1 MRQKETIPIPMKT
14 KFALSVLTATLLAAG
29 SLYAAKPDPTAESRI
44 EVVYDHPENF
54 TDLKDSE
61 FGNDKVRDAYMKELK
76 EHLES
81 RASRY
86 VAEGQKLSVTITDID
101 MAGDFEPWRGPR
113 FSDVRIVKDIY
124 PPRIN
129 LSFKLTDAN
138 GMVIK
143 EDKREL
149 RNMSFQMTSTLAFR
163 DDPLRYEKE
172 LLDDWM
178 RSDFSATRKKK

>member
-1 MRQKETIPIPMKT
+1 MKT
-14 KFALSVLTATLLAAG
+14 KFALSALTAVLFATG
-29 SLYAAKPDPTAESRI
+29 SSYAAKPTTPADSRI

-61 FGNDKVRDAYMKELK
+61 FGNDKVRDAYMRELK
-76 EHLES
+76 EHLDS
-81 RASRY
+81 RAPRY
-86 VAEGQKLSVTITDID
+86 LAEGQKLSVTITDVD

-149 RNMSFQMTSTLAFR
+149 RNMAFQMTSTLAFR

-172 LLDDWM
+172 LLDDWL
-178 RSDFSATRKKK
+178 RIEFGPVKKKK